1 MSASVPHFEMSSLY
15 VGGLHPEVNE
25 AMLYEKFRTA
35 GRILSIRVC
44 RDLVTRRS
52 LGYAYVNFLLHADT
66 ERALNTMN
74 FDIINGKPLRIMWS
88 QRDPSLRKSGVGNIF
103 IKNLAKSIDNKSLYD
118 TFSAFGNILS
128 CKVVSDEN
136 GSRGFGFVHFEKS
149 EAASRAIAKMN
160 GIVLKGSRVFVGQF
174 KPRKERETELRAK
187 ANIFANV
194 YIKNFGDDV
203 DDKCLKEIFGE
214 FGSVLNM
221 RVMTDESG
229 KSKGFGFVSFENFED
244 AQKAIEGVNG
254 KVLNGNQLYVGRAQ
268 NKAERQSELKH
279 KFEQMKQ
286 GKLTR
291 CKGATL
297 YVKNLED
304 GIDSKWLRKE
314 FSLFGTITNSR
325 VMMEASRSK
334 GLGFVCYTSHEEANK
349 AIRAMNGKTVI
360 TKPLYV
366 ANAQSK
372 EERQARLTKNYMKRM
387 VALKDRGYPTFNTDK
402 MVASSSSGNSMPAVP
417 QPQRGSAHLC
427 KPVVNKTKCH
437 SSQNMRYSIHSAA
450 APKPSV
456 STSNP
461 SQVQGVKSAFQVTN
475 TTTQTLAVHPQ
486 TSALGPRASQRFEK
500 VAGAAGVHSPLKFKV
515 GRPASTQKPVPV
527 CTQGYDMLNVSIL
540 ASAATQKKLLDE
552 KLVPLIQSIHLTPTG
567 EISGILL
574 EMDDAEMLYMLK
586 YPEFLRA
593 KIDEFICILQSS
605 QAQDTALRAN
615 STPSI

>member
-417 QPQRGSAHLC
+417 QPQR
-427 KPVVNKTKCH
+427 
-437 SSQNMRYSIHSAA
+437 
-450 APKPSV
+450 
-456 STSNP
+456 
-461 SQVQGVKSAFQVTN
+461 
-475 TTTQTLAVHPQ
+475 
-486 TSALGPRASQRFEK
+486 
-500 VAGAAGVHSPLKFKV
+500 AAGVHSPLKFKV

>member
-1 MSASVPHFEMSSLY
+1 MSSLY
-15 VGGLHPEVNE
+15 VGDLHPEVNE

-174 KPRKERETELRAK
+174 KPRKEREADLRAK

-214 FGSVLNM
+214 FGSVLNV

-279 KFEQMKQ
+279 KFEQIKQ

-291 CKGATL
+291 CKGANL

-314 FSLFGTITNSR
+314 FSLFGTITSAR
-325 VMMEASRSK
+325 VVMEAGRSK
-334 GLGFVCYTSHEEANK
+334 GFGFVCYTSHEEANK

-366 ANAQSK
+366 AIAQSK

-437 SSQNMRYSIHSAA
+437 SSQNMRYSIHSAG

-456 STSNP
+456 STSSP

-486 TSALGPRASQRFEK
+486 TSALGPHASQRFEK

-527 CTQGYDMLNVSIL
+527 CTQGHDMLNVSIL

-552 KLVPLIQSIHLTPTG
+552 KLVPLVQSIHLTPTG
-567 EISGILL
+567 EISGIFL

-593 KIDEFICILQSS
+593 KIDELICILQSS